1 MKLAFSQEMK
11 RMDDLAVKR
20 FKFTVARLIERAG
33 AAAVQ
38 VLAQKAGPLGGKTI
52 GIVCGKGHNGGDGLA
67 AARLLKKKGSAPLVV
82 LACGPKDLNPEA
94 AKQYQK
100 AKAAGV
106 RAMDISKAGGL
117 SAAREAL
124 FKCDLLMDALL
135 GTGLS
140 RPSQGLTRD
149 LIGIMNRTGKPILAL
164 DTPSGFSVDQGR
176 ALGSAVHADFTVTFG
191 LLKPGFYMPGA
202 GAFTGKVTLAPIGF
216 PPELLAAD
224 FLSSE
229 LTDADLVRGILPRYD
244 QDIHKGSRG
253 RVLVV
258 AGSLGLTGAAALS
271 AWGAQRVGAGLVTVA
286 CAKSL
291 LPILASKLTEAMTA
305 PLPEVGGG
313 FLSKK
318 AATKILELGQKV
330 DALVIGPGL
339 GRHPETA
346 KLLAEILPKMSK
358 PLVLDA
364 DALFLLSGQEK
375 WMRRLEAPLLL
386 TPHSG
391 EAGRL
396 LGVSADEVDRN
407 RLKIA
412 KQIAREYNGVAVL
425 KGPHTVIARAS
436 GAIRINP
443 SGSRALATGGT
454 GDVLS
459 GILGGLLAQGLAP
472 FDAAAAG
479 VYLHGLAGERA
490 AEMLGPDGL
499 LAGDLLPIL
508 PQLLKQ
514 IRE

>member
-1 MKLAFSQEMK
+1 MKLAFSHEMNQI
-11 RMDDLAVKR
+11 DALAAKR
-20 FKFTVARLIERAG
+20 FKLTVGELMERAA

-38 VLAQKAGPLGGKTI
+38 TLIQKAGPLSKKTI
-52 GIVCGKGHNGGDGLA
+52 GIVCGKGNNGGDGLA
-67 AARLLKKKGSAPLVV
+67 AARLLKKKGIAPLVF
-82 LACGPKDLNPEA
+82 LGCEPKNLNLEA

-100 AKAAGV
+100 AKGVGV
-106 RAMDISKAGGL
+106 RMILVSKAGQLPSARAAL
-117 SAAREAL
+117 SR
-124 FKCDLLMDALL
+124 CDFLMDALL

-140 RPSQGLTRD
+140 RVPQGITRD
-149 LIGIMNRTGKPILAL
+149 LIEMMNRSGKPILAL
-164 DTPSGFSVDQGR
+164 DTPSGFCVDQG
-176 ALGSAVHADFTVTFG
+176 AAFGSAVHASFTVTFG

-202 GAFTGKVTLAPIGF
+202 AAFTGPVSLAPIGL

-224 FLSSE
+224 FLSGE
-229 LTDADLVRGILPRYD
+229 LIDRHLAREVLPRYD
-244 QDIHKGSRG
+244 QDIHKGTRG

-286 CAKSL
+286 CAQSL
-291 LPILASKLTEAMTA
+291 LPILAVKLTEAMTA
-305 PLPEVGGG
+305 PLPEVRGG
-313 FLSKK
+313 FISRK
-318 AATKILELGQKV
+318 AATKILQLAQKA
-330 DALVIGPGL
+330 DAVVIGPGL

-346 KLLAEILPKMSK
+346 KLLAKILPQLSK

-375 WMRRLEAPLLL
+375 LVRKLKAPVLL

-396 LGVSADEVDRN
+396 LGISAVEVERN

-436 GAIRINP
+436 GAVRINP
-443 SGSRALATGGT
+443 TGNRALATGGT

-459 GILGGLLAQGLAP
+459 GILGGLLAQGLTP

-479 VYLHGLAGERA
+479 VYLHGLAGEKA
-490 AEMLGPDGL
+490 GEIFGPDGL